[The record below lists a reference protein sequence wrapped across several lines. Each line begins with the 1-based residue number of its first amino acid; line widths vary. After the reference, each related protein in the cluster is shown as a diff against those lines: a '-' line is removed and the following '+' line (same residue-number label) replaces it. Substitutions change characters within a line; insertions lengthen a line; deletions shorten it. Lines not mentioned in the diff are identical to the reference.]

1 MRSNNCD
8 CAECMKDLYRKKAL
22 QELKK
27 KIDTVDANGVI
38 NTVSKVDILVTNLV
52 NKATKGNKDSI
63 ELLIKMGVFDK

>member
-1 MRSNNCD
+1 
-8 CAECMKDLYRKKAL
+8 MKNLYRNKAS

-27 KIDTVDANGVI
+27 KIDTVDANGKI

-63 ELLIKMGVFDK
+63 ELLIKMGVFEK